1 MKDESLLLDHRALA
15 LKSVTTGKYL
25 SEIITTHGIYYS
37 KIDPVELLNRACL
50 RHHSSKEGRE
60 EAARKL
66 LNFHQKP
73 PFLISEDIAV
83 FPTRSSKHPDCMWIF
98 SHFFKAEALEKEKTK
113 ITFQNETVIEV
124 PVSLYTVKQQ
134 KFRMHTLLSHAQ
146 QSKRAYISSLPLL
159 GMPTDLAMQQ
169 LEQP

>member
-1 MKDESLLLDHRALA
+1 MKDESLLLDYRALA

-37 KIDPVELLNRACL
+37 KTSPVELLNKACL
-50 RHHSSKEGRE
+50 RHHSSKEGRQ

-83 FPTRSSKHPDCMWIF
+83 FPTKSSIHPDCIWIF
-98 SHFFKAEALEKEKTK
+98 SHFFKTEAIEKEKTK
-113 ITFQNETVIEV
+113 ITFHNETVIEV
-124 PVSLYTVKQQ
+124 PISLYTVKQQ

-146 QSKRAYISSLPLL
+146 QSKRAYIASHPLF
-159 GMPTDLAMQQ
+159 GMAPDLAMQQ
-169 LEQP
+169 LK